1 MLRSRVLSSID
12 TERLAN
18 AVSRPGIDP
27 RIWVSYAVLMS
38 DPALNTDVDGQD
50 VFADIMLLPSGTV
63 ETARVGTIY
72 AGNGFGFYAPL
83 YKDDEVLVVAP
94 SGDPDEGLV
103 ITQRFW
109 SPADPP
115 PEGLNIEELT
125 LVLQE
130 GKNLRIKAQGGGNI
144 YLTVDTGKVYIG
156 SPDGTEPVAKGT
168 SLKAYLDDIV
178 LKLNSHLH
186 LSATPGQPTSTC
198 TATVPPTVFIGPT
211 SAILATTTEVK

>member
-1 MLRSRVLSSID
+1 MLRSRVISGID
-12 TERLAN
+12 TERLSN

-27 RIWVSYAVLMS
+27 RIWVSYAVLLD
-38 DPALNTDVDGQD
+38 DPVLDTEPDGKDV
-50 VFADIMLLPSGTV
+50 VADIMLLPSGTV
-63 ETARVGTIY
+63 ETARVGTLY

-83 YKDDEVLVVAP
+83 HKDDEVLVVAP

-115 PEGLNIEELT
+115 PEGLDIEELT
-125 LVLQE
+125 LVVE
-130 GKNLRIKAQGGGNI
+130 SGKNLRIKAQGAGNV
-144 YLTVDTGKVYIG
+144 YLAVDAGKLYLG

-178 LKLNSHLH
+178 LKLNTHVH
-186 LSATPGQPTSTC
+186 TSAAPGVPTSPC
-198 TATVPPTVFIGPT
+198 TSAVPPTVFIGPT
-211 SAILATTTEVK
+211 PAILATTTEVK